1 MFLELHLQIVLN
13 DLINGLNLTVGL
25 RMINRREVLLYAE
38 LAAKFSKFF
47 AIKLCS
53 VIIKDLLR
61 YAVSAYYCLPYEV
74 LDLLAR
80 DRGQLFGFCPLREI
94 INSDHNILEGRS
106 RYG

>member
-13 DLINGLNLTVGL
+13 DLINGINLTVGL

-47 AIKLCS
+47 AIQLCF

-80 DRGQLFGFCPLREI
+80 DRGQWFDFYPLCEI
-94 INSDHNILEGRS
+94 VDNDHNVLEGRS
-106 RYG
+106 CCG